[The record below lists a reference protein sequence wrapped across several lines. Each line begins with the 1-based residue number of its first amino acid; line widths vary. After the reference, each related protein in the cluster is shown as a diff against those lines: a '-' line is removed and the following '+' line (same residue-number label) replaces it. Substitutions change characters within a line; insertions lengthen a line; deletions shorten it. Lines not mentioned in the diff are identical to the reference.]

1 MSTGSMGTQNPNDSQ
16 PLKVDNEFLH
26 KANGDIV
33 VLLQFYL
40 MTVWNCEKKVC
51 SERSIVSTDSDACRS
66 LLSHAYSVQK

>member
-1 MSTGSMGTQNPNDSQ
+1 MGTQNPNDSQ

-51 SERSIVSTDSDACRS
+51 SE
-66 LLSHAYSVQK
+66 